1 MSKIWQMYHIRIK
14 IKKQKEILLI
24 VISILD
30 AKIEENKLVKKNKK
44 TKKIGIG
51 FLISKKKG
59 FLINENKID
68 KNRNT
73 IQGLVKLG

>member
-14 IKKQKEILLI
+14 IKKQKEILLT

>member
-1 MSKIWQMYHIRIK
+1 MYHIRIK

-24 VISILD
+24 VISILN
-30 AKIEENKLVKKNKK
+30 AKIDENRLAKKNKK

-59 FLINENKID
+59 FLIDENKID